1 MLLGA
6 VQGMTGNREVA
17 AGMVLVRN
25 EQAESL
31 WGPGEQEEQSGEIKE
46 ANSTQPGDR
55 WQTVSKAEAGVRM
68 HLSCC
73 LGQLNRRRCYALRL
87 STGGYVHTHTTA
99 RSL

>member
-6 VQGMTGNREVA
+6 VQGMTGSREVA

-55 WQTVSKAEAGVRM
+55 W
-68 HLSCC
+68 
-73 LGQLNRRRCYALRL
+73 
-87 STGGYVHTHTTA
+87 
-99 RSL
+99 